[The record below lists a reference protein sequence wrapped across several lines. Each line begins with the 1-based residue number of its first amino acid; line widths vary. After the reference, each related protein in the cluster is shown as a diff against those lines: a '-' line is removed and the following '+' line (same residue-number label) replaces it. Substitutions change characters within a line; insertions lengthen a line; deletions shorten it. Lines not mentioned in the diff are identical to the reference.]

1 MASPFTL
8 RRDVLSPCLGDVL
21 SDEPGVEV
29 GVDRHLLAR
38 HRVQGEPCGY
48 LGDSAGAL
56 RDYDEVDDDEDGEHY
71 EADEVVVA
79 DEHVAEGVYDLA
91 RRLGALGAV
100 HQHDSGRGDV
110 EREAEERRDEEHG
123 REGREVKGALRVDG
137 DEEHQHRER
146 DVEGEG
152 DVEEPRGVI
161 NFDRFSFVNAAF
173 RSINRTPPRGNY
185 TD

>member
-1 MASPFTL
+1 MMAEEIERRSEGIWATDEAEHQVDDHDEDAGDGVALHELAGTVHGAVELRL

-100 HQHDSGRGDV
+100 HQHDSGRG
-110 EREAEERRDEEHG
+110 
-123 REGREVKGALRVDG
+123 
-137 DEEHQHRER
+137 
-146 DVEGEG
+146 
-152 DVEEPRGVI
+152 
-161 NFDRFSFVNAAF
+161 RFE
-173 RSINRTPPRGNY
+173 
-185 TD
+185 